1 MLSWAVRL
9 ILVAANFVAGFFVA
23 EDALNF
29 EIIQGVISLFL
40 VALVVFILAFWPS
53 SWTRFFNNLG
63 KKT

>member
-23 EDALNF
+23 EDALNY
-29 EIIQGVISLFL
+29 EIVQGVISLFL

-53 SWTRFFNNLG
+53 SWTHFLNNLG
-63 KKT
+63 KKA

>member
-29 EIIQGVISLFL
+29 EIVQGVISLFL
-40 VALVVFILAFWPS
+40 VALVVFVLAFWPS
-53 SWTRFFNNLG
+53 SWTHFINNLG